1 MLCSRRVILILMGV
15 VGAGKTT
22 VGSLL
27 AQKLG
32 WQFAD
37 ADAFH
42 SPDNVEKIRHG
53 ISLTDSDRAPWLAA
67 LRVAITKWNAAEENV
82 VLACSALKRSYRR
95 ELSPGGVR
103 FVYLKG
109 SRELILARLRSR
121 QGHFASE
128 SILDTQ
134 FADLEEP
141 EDAVT
146 VSAAPLPEAIVDEI
160 LTCLKPELA
169 YPDAAKK

>member
-1 MLCSRRVILILMGV
+1 MLCSRRVIVILMGV
-15 VGAGKTT
+15 VGAGKST

-27 AQKLG
+27 AQRLG

-42 SPDNVEKIRHG
+42 SPANVEKIRHG
-53 ISLTDSDRAPWLAA
+53 ISLTDADRAPWLAA
-67 LRVAITKWNAAEENV
+67 LHDAITKWNAGEENV
-82 VLACSALKRSYRR
+82 VLACSALKRKYRD
-95 ELSPGGVR
+95 ELSAGLIR

-121 QGHFASE
+121 HGHFAGE

-146 VSAAPLPEAIVDEI
+146 VSAAPPPEAIVDEI
-160 LTCLKPELA
+160 LTRLKPELA

>member
-1 MLCSRRVILILMGV
+1 MVVILMGV

-37 ADAFH
+37 GDDFH
-42 SPDNVEKIRHG
+42 PATNVEKIRHG
-53 ISLTDSDRAPWLAA
+53 ISLTDTDRAPWLAA
-67 LRVAITKWNAAEENV
+67 LHGAVAKWNSNGENV
-82 VLACSALKRSYRR
+82 VLACSALKRSYR
-95 ELSPGGVR
+95 EQLSAGPVK

-109 SRELILARLRSR
+109 SRELILSRLRSR
-121 QGHFASE
+121 HGHFATE
-128 SILDTQ
+128 TILDTQ

-141 EDAVT
+141 QDTFT
-146 VSAAPLPEAIVDEI
+146 VSAAQPPEAIVDEI
-160 LTCLKPELA
+160 LTRLRPKLA
-169 YPDAAKK
+169 YSDAAKR